1 MINVR
6 KHTKAHVLT
15 TMQTLIPP
23 EGGQMSM
30 AWIARKAG
38 LSRRH
43 VHTIVGMLEQDGLL
57 EIKRRDGAPCTYHFR
72 GRS

>member
-1 MINVR
+1 MITVR

-43 VHTIVGMLEQDGLL
+43 VHTIVGMLERDGIL
-57 EIKRRDGAPCTYHFR
+57 EIDRRCGACFTYRFR
-72 GRS
+72 SHP